1 MKEEFTKYLISIGM
15 TKTFDPRVQTIY
27 EYYKEICPDEITD
40 IFVTEYIKEDASREY
55 ENLWFFSSKYCMEA
69 KLFITKDDFDM
80 TPISNRITY
89 WKVEKQDYDFKRAT
103 DKSRLNLE
111 LAFEAGIRGHL
122 KASRENCNHLKDII
136 LKHAVPNMKK

>member
-15 TKTFDPRVQTIY
+15 TKTFDTRVQTIY

-80 TPISNRITY
+80 TPISNQITY

-103 DKSRLNLE
+103 DKSRLSLE
-111 LAFEAGIRGHL
+111 LAFEAAIRGHL

-136 LKHAVPNMKK
+136 LKHVVPNMRK